1 MEKKGIFL
9 EITDDHSAELNIN
22 GNFPDL
28 TAALAMALIDNKSHL
43 RDVVVTAIQFLKES
57 EGIDIFALSDKKEK

>member
-9 EITDDHSAELNIN
+9 ELTDDHSAELNVN
-22 GNFPDL
+22 GEFPDL
-28 TAALAMALIDNKSHL
+28 TAAFAMSLIDNRSHL

-57 EGIDIFALSDKKEK
+57 EGIDIFALPTKKEE

>member
-9 EITDDHSAELNIN
+9 EITDDRSAKLNIN